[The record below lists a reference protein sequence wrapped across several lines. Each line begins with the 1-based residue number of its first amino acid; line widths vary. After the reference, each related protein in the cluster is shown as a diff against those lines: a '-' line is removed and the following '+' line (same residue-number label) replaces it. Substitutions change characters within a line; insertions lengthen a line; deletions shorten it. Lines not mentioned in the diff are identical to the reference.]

1 MNEDTKDEDFDF
13 YSYFTRCQ
21 MCDIE
26 ISPEEDNYNLG
37 LCDECYKLF
46 RL

>member
-1 MNEDTKDEDFDF
+1 MNEETKDEDFDF
-13 YSYFTRCQ
+13 YNARCQ

-37 LCDECYKLF
+37 LCDECYKES